1 MNTKPLDSFV
11 ESHLNLQVKISYS
24 DHHDFLLRHKL
35 RECSNVL
42 DVGTGNGTFASK
54 LAQDHQDIQFVG
66 IDKRKPC
73 VDSCKKLLSANFDA
87 VHVDMFSRESK
98 FEFEKFDGF
107 LMRYFLLHVDHAQK
121 ILELLKNKSRKPGK
135 FWIIDLDSSQFRCEP
150 ENKTFDKLAQ
160 LVKEFCT
167 KASVDSM
174 GGQNV
179 VPMLKALEYQ
189 NIVVENLPFTAEKI
203 ALEDL
208 TLYLKQEIQCYS
220 MMMGRV
226 ANDPETQ
233 EIIRFIDSEVRSGK
247 FQVSYGMVL
256 ISAELYSGNEI

>member
-1 MNTKPLDSFV
+1 MNTKTLDSFV

-35 RECSNVL
+35 GKCTNVL
-42 DVGTGNGTFASK
+42 DVGTGNGTFVAK

-73 VDSCKKLLSANFDA
+73 VESCKKILSANFDA
-87 VHVDMFSRESK
+87 VHVDMFARDSK
-98 FEFEKFDGF
+98 FDFEKFDGF

-121 ILELLKNKSRKPGK
+121 ILELLKKRSKKPSK

-150 ENKTFDKLAQ
+150 NNITFDKLTA
-160 LVKEFCT
+160 LVKEFCA

-189 NIVVENLPFTAEKI
+189 NIVVENVPFTAGKI
-203 ALEDL
+203 SLVDFA
-208 TLYLKQEIQCYS
+208 LYLKQEIQCYS
-220 MMMGRV
+220 MMLGRP
-226 ANDPETQ
+226 ANDSETE
-233 EIIRFIDSEVRSGK
+233 EIVNFIDSDVRSGK
-247 FQVSYGMVL
+247 YQVSYGMVL
-256 ISAELYSGNEI
+256 ISAEL